1 MITAVCVF
9 LPVGISI
16 AIGEILSKLFP
27 DQMDMLLE
35 RVCGK

>member
-1 MITAVCVF
+1 MMTAVCVF
-9 LPVGISI
+9 LPVAAGI

-27 DQMDMLLE
+27 EQMDKLLE

>member
-9 LPVGISI
+9 FPVAAGI
-16 AIGEILSKLFP
+16 AIGEVILRRYPKR
-27 DQMDMLLE
+27 MDKLLE

>member
-16 AIGEILSKLFP
+16 AIGEILSNLFP
-27 DQMDMLLE
+27 EQMDKLLE
-35 RVCGK
+35 SVCGK

>member
-16 AIGEILSKLFP
+16 AIGEILSNLFP
-27 DQMDMLLE
+27 DQMDKLVNKIIE
-35 RVCGK
+35 